1 MVRNGKDHSVA
12 CVCVC
17 RSILLLFF
25 TGGAWVYRWYLYGV
39 ATVNAVARISL
50 ALCRQFISCSV
61 YAPALQQISWTSTAT
76 AMTEPTGLV
85 NMCASA
91 SPPPPTRLC
100 LPAITCP
107 FLNQQPLPTRLTS
120 RSDAL
125 APTSRSPPLCAPPA
139 NYSGVTYAKLLAQVD
154 AACAAQGRQYIA
166 EVDGVCC
173 PPTVD
178 GGVATRLTHCRCEA
192 GEATKRARG
201 E

>member
-1 MVRNGKDHSVA
+1 MHAPRRGYEVLQPDYSKNY
-12 CVCVC
+12 
-17 RSILLLFF
+17 LLVPS
-25 TGGAWVYRWYLYGV
+25 AHR
-39 ATVNAVARISL
+39 AR
-50 ALCRQFISCSV
+50 F
-61 YAPALQQISWTSTAT
+61 
-76 AMTEPTGLV
+76 
-85 NMCASA
+85 
-91 SPPPPTRLC
+91 
-100 LPAITCP
+100 
-107 FLNQQPLPTRLTS
+107 
-120 RSDAL
+120 
-125 APTSRSPPLCAPPA
+125 PPLCAPPA